1 MRIKM
6 NTILMH
12 PKLGAVNPG
21 QVIDLPDDEAQP
33 LLEGG
38 KVIETFRGEGMYETT
53 PAASRV
59 ESDAPLSTAPK
70 IDELSALRY
79 LRPR

>member
-1 MRIKM
+1 MRIRM
-6 NTILMH
+6 NTTFMH

-21 QVIDLPDDEAQP
+21 QVIDLADDEARP

-38 KVIETFRGEGMYETT
+38 KVIETFSGEAMYETT

-59 ESDAPLSTAPK
+59 DETTPLSTAAK
-70 IDELSALRY
+70 IDELSALRH